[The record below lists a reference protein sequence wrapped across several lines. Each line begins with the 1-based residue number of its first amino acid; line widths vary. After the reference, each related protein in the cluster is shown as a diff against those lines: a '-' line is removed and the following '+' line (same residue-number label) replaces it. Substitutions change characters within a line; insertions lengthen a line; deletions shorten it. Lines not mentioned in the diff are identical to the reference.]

1 MNRPFWL
8 YIILFIVA
16 QMAGVVPALLV
27 QFHLLSPASVFV
39 KTPVIL
45 CIVNLL
51 AIGLCLL
58 FRPRLCTVRD
68 TMAGF
73 RRPALR
79 PTVLMVL
86 LAPPS
91 IFLVSWLQEMLP
103 ALPDLVPEQSVD
115 QLLNTPLGLLTVC
128 LIGPLAEEMIFR
140 AGVLGSLLRSMSPL
154 VAIVLSASFF
164 AIIHGNPAQMPA
176 AFWLGLLLGWAFY
189 STQSLAAPLA
199 IHIFNNSLAAVFPDT
214 AITDF
219 LTTPLHHIVFL
230 IVTLSWI
237 VLLYRKIMSPT

>member
-73 RRPALR
+73 HRPALR

-103 ALPDLVPEQSVD
+103 ELPDLVPEQSVD
-115 QLLNTPLGLLTVC
+115 QLLNTPLGLFTVC
-128 LIGPLAEEMIFR
+128 FIGPLAEEMLFR
-140 AGVLGSLLRSMSPL
+140 AGVLGSLLRTLHPW
-154 VAIVLSASFF
+154 VAIVLSAFFF
-164 AIIHGNPAQMPA
+164 AVIHANPVQIPA
-176 AFWLGLLLGWAFY
+176 AFCLGLLLGWAFCR
-189 STQSLAAPLA
+189 TRSLAAPLL
-199 IHIFNNSLAAVFPDT
+199 IHIGNNSLAAMFPD
-214 AITDF
+214 ASITDY
-219 LTTPLHHIVFL
+219 LTTPLHHTAFL
-230 IVTLSWI
+230 LVTLTWI
-237 VLLYRKIMSPT
+237 LFVIAKLK